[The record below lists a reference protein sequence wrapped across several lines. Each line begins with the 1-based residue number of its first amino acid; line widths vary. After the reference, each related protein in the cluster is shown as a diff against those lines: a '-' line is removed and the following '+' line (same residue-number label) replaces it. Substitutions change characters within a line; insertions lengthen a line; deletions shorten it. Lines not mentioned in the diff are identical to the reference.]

1 MFQLHF
7 SILSSFAFLIVIS
20 DGKNQARTLAAVEIA
35 YLELWP
41 EKNPEAKNELYCVPF
56 IKEKGKKKIPAA
68 RWLVPESS
76 GRHVAFFTRYQT
88 YKMSNKGLVGI
99 VNPKLNVTE
108 PSAYFWKSDEKS
120 PVFLGQYLFF
130 QNSNKKMIALVERY
144 FEDDPAML
152 EQIRQRRWLGKGGGV
167 AALFAF
173 VAEHYVPQQEQE

>member
-1 MFQLHF
+1 MKKLLAVWALLLAAVSANAADKKCPGTVHF
-7 SILSSFAFLIVIS
+7 LDGRTLVCTSITIPGWIDAEVSVRVLS

-130 QNSNKKMIALVERY
+130 QNSNKKMIALVEVY
-144 FEDDPAML
+144 FE
-152 EQIRQRRWLGKGGGV
+152 
-167 AALFAF
+167 
-173 VAEHYVPQQEQE
+173 

>member
-1 MFQLHF
+1 MKKLLAVWALLLAAVSANAADKKCPGTVHF
-7 SILSSFAFLIVIS
+7 LDGRTLECTSITIPGWIDAEVSVRVLS

-108 PSAYFWKSDEKS
+108 PSAYFGNRTKRAPYSS
-120 PVFLGQYLFF
+120 ASIFSF
-130 QNSNKKMIALVERY
+130 R
-144 FEDDPAML
+144 
-152 EQIRQRRWLGKGGGV
+152 IRTRK
-167 AALFAF
+167 
-173 VAEHYVPQQEQE
+173 

>member
-1 MFQLHF
+1 MKKLLAVWALLLAAVSANAADKKCPGTVHF
-7 SILSSFAFLIVIS
+7 LDGRTLECTSITIPGWIDAEVSVRVLS

-88 YKMSNKGLVGI
+88 YKMSNKGAGRDCKPQI
-99 VNPKLNVTE
+99 ECNRTE
-108 PSAYFWKSDEKS
+108 CLFLEIGRKEPRIPR
-120 PVFLGQYLFF
+120 PVSFLSEF
-130 QNSNKKMIALVERY
+130 
-144 FEDDPAML
+144 
-152 EQIRQRRWLGKGGGV
+152 
-167 AALFAF
+167 
-173 VAEHYVPQQEQE
+173 EQENDCAGRTLF